1 VFTFVHG
8 DPHGRPPLSAAWAIE
23 DLSAFVVKDS
33 DQSCPVGLKAIYSAN
48 LRN

>member
-33 DQSCPVGLKAIYSAN
+33 DQSCPVFESDLQREFA
-48 LRN
+48 